1 MWEKEKISKS
11 LSVGLVALVFIFL
24 SLQFVF
30 FVAKVIQIRKYNMEL
45 VAEQSVT
52 GADIPASGFDQKCA
66 RDVEKTAAASENR
79 QNRAREVKNQS
90 AASEFGQKQA
100 RDGQKSAA
108 ASGNRQKRARDAQG
122 VQPDGPSPEGQ
133 QGSPPRTDTSSVHSK
148 NLSGVVARTFS
159 LEKLPPRPVRKPKPK
174 VELNSADTTALMT
187 LYGIGGYYARKIVD
201 FRKSLGGSFASPEQ
215 LMDIYG
221 IDSVRFV
228 GFADRVYV
236 DTSLIIP
243 LDLYHMPVDSMARHP
258 YIGKYAARG
267 IDRYRRTVDSTSFT
281 LDALLENGILKSAY
295 VQRLRLYIK

>member
-11 LSVGLVALVFIFL
+11 LSIGLIALVFIFL

-45 VAEQSVT
+45 AAEQSVA
-52 GADIPASGFDQKCA
+52 GENQFVAGGESSVARRESSEVGDKSSAASVAGGGIPATENREKWT
-66 RDVEKTAAASENR
+66 RDGEKTAAATENR
-79 QNRAREVKNQS
+79 ENQS
-90 AASEFGQKQA
+90 RE
-100 RDGQKSAA
+100 SA
-108 ASGNRQKRARDAQG
+108 
-122 VQPDGPSPEGQ
+122 
-133 QGSPPRTDTSSVHSK
+133 SSVQS
-148 NLSGVVARTFS
+148 SSAGAVARAFS
-159 LEKLPPRPVRKPKPK
+159 LEKLPPRPTYKPKPK

-201 FRKSLGGSFASPEQ
+201 FRKRLGGSFASPEQ

-221 IDSVRFV
+221 IDSARYV

-236 DTSLIIP
+236 DTSLIVP
-243 LDLYHMPVDSMARHP
+243 LNLYNMPLDSMAKHP

-267 IDRYRRTVDSTSFT
+267 IDRYRRTVDSASFT
-281 LDALLENGILKSAY
+281 LDALMENGILQSAY

>member
-30 FVAKVIQIRKYNMEL
+30 FVAKVIEIRKYNREL

-52 GADIPASGFDQKCA
+52 GADIPASGFGQKCA
-66 RDVEKTAAASENR
+66 RDVEKTAAASRNRQNRARDGQKSDAASENR
-79 QNRAREVKNQS
+79 QNRARE
-90 AASEFGQKQA
+90 AH
-100 RDGQKSAA
+100 
-108 ASGNRQKRARDAQG
+108 G

-133 QGSPPRTDTSSVHSK
+133 HGSTPRTDTSSVHSK
-148 NLSGVVARTFS
+148 SLSGVVARTFS
-159 LEKLPPRPVRKPKPK
+159 LEKLPPRPDRKPKPK

-201 FRKSLGGSFASPEQ
+201 FRKRLGGSFASPEQ

-221 IDSVRFV
+221 IDSARFV

-243 LDLYHMPVDSMARHP
+243 LDLYHMPADSMAKHP

-281 LDALLENGILKSAY
+281 LDALLENGILKSPY
-295 VQRLRLYIK
+295 VQRLKMYQKGGAGH

>member
-30 FVAKVIQIRKYNMEL
+30 FVAKVIEIRKYNREL

-66 RDVEKTAAASENR
+66 RDGQKSAAASRNR

-100 RDGQKSAA
+100 RESDGVPSDGALQGGQHESSLLTNTSAVQ
-108 ASGNRQKRARDAQG
+108 RRD
-122 VQPDGPSPEGQ
+122 
-133 QGSPPRTDTSSVHSK
+133 
-148 NLSGVVARTFS
+148 LSGVVARTFS
-159 LEKLPPRPVRKPKPK
+159 LEKLPPRPVGKPRPK

-201 FRKSLGGSFASPEQ
+201 FRERLGGSFASPEQ

-281 LDALLENGILKSAY
+281 LDALLENGILQRAY
-295 VQRLRLYIK
+295 VQRLKMYQKR

>member
-1 MWEKEKISKS
+1 M
-11 LSVGLVALVFIFL
+11 
-24 SLQFVF
+24 
-30 FVAKVIQIRKYNMEL
+30 
-45 VAEQSVT
+45 T
-52 GADIPASGFDQKCA
+52 GGNGPATGNRENLTRDGKKQPAASEFGQKQA
-66 RDVEKTAAASENR
+66 RDGKKSAAASENR
-79 QNRAREVKNQS
+79 QNRARESDGVPS
-90 AASEFGQKQA
+90 DGALLGGQHESSLK
-100 RDGQKSAA
+100 
-108 ASGNRQKRARDAQG
+108 
-122 VQPDGPSPEGQ
+122 
-133 QGSPPRTDTSSVHSK
+133 TDTSAVQRRD
-148 NLSGVVARTFS
+148 LSGVVARTFS

-201 FRKSLGGSFASPEQ
+201 FRKRLGGSFASPEQ

-221 IDSVRFV
+221 IDSARFV

-243 LDLYHMPVDSMARHP
+243 LDLYHMPADSMAKHP

-295 VQRLRLYIK
+295 VQRLKMYQKK

>member
-1 MWEKEKISKS
+1 MWEKEKISKN

-45 VAEQSVT
+45 AAAQSEVGGELSVAGGDTSLT
-52 GADIPASGFDQKCA
+52 GGNGP
-66 RDVEKTAAASENR
+66 ASENR

-90 AASEFGQKQA
+90 AASE
-100 RDGQKSAA
+100 
-108 ASGNRQKRARDAQG
+108 NRQNRARESDGVLSDGALQG
-122 VQPDGPSPEGQ
+122 GQ
-133 QGSPPRTDTSSVHSK
+133 HESSLQTDTPAVQRRD
-148 NLSGVVARTFS
+148 LSGVVARTFS
-159 LEKLPPRPVRKPKPK
+159 LEKLPPRPDRKPKPK

-201 FRKSLGGSFASPEQ
+201 FRERLGGSFASPEQ

-267 IDRYRRTVDSTSFT
+267 IDRYRRTVDSISFT
-281 LDALLENGILKSAY
+281 LDALLENGILQRAY
-295 VQRLRLYIK
+295 VQRLKMYQKK

>member
-30 FVAKVIQIRKYNMEL
+30 FVAKVIEIRKYNREL

-52 GADIPASGFDQKCA
+52 GADIPASGFGQKC
-66 RDVEKTAAASENR
+66 
-79 QNRAREVKNQS
+79 
-90 AASEFGQKQA
+90 A

-108 ASGNRQKRARDAQG
+108 ASENRQKRARDAG
-122 VQPDGPSPEGQ
+122 DVPDGGASASGA
-133 QGSPPRTDTSSVHSK
+133 TSSGAADSANAYSAADPSDHVQSAA
-148 NLSGVVARTFS
+148 SGSVARAFS
-159 LEKLPPRPVRKPKPK
+159 LEKLPPRVNYKPKPK

-201 FRKSLGGSFASPEQ
+201 FRERLGGSFASPEQ

-243 LDLYHMPVDSMARHP
+243 LDLYHMPVDSMAKHP

-295 VQRLRLYIK
+295 VQRLKMYQKK

>member
-11 LSVGLVALVFIFL
+11 LSIGLIALVFIFL

-45 VAEQSVT
+45 AAEQSVA
-52 GADIPASGFDQKCA
+52 GENQFVAGGESSVARRESSEVGDKSSAASVAGGGIPATENREKWT
-66 RDVEKTAAASENR
+66 RDGEKTAAATENR
-79 QNRAREVKNQS
+79 ENQS
-90 AASEFGQKQA
+90 RE
-100 RDGQKSAA
+100 SA
-108 ASGNRQKRARDAQG
+108 
-122 VQPDGPSPEGQ
+122 
-133 QGSPPRTDTSSVHSK
+133 SSVQS
-148 NLSGVVARTFS
+148 SSAGAVARAFS
-159 LEKLPPRPVRKPKPK
+159 LEKLPPRPTYKPKPK

-201 FRKSLGGSFASPEQ
+201 FRKRLGGSFASPEQ

-221 IDSVRFV
+221 IDSARYV

-236 DTSLIIP
+236 DTSLIVP
-243 LDLYHMPVDSMARHP
+243 LNLYNMPLDSMAKHP

-267 IDRYRRTVDSTSFT
+267 IDRYRRTVDSAFFT
-281 LDALLENGILKSAY
+281 LDALMENGILQSAY

>member
-1 MWEKEKISKS
+1 MWEKEKISKN

-30 FVAKVIQIRKYNMEL
+30 FVAKVIEIRKYNREL

-66 RDVEKTAAASENR
+66 RDVEKTAAASRNR
-79 QNRAREVKNQS
+79 QNR
-90 AASEFGQKQA
+90 A

-108 ASGNRQKRARDAQG
+108 ASENRQNRAREGDG
-122 VQPDGPSPEGQ
+122 VPSDGALLRGQ
-133 QGSPPRTDTSSVHSK
+133 HESSLQTDTSAVQRRD
-148 NLSGVVARTFS
+148 LSGVVARTFS
-159 LEKLPPRPVRKPKPK
+159 LEKLPPRPDRKPKPK

-201 FRKSLGGSFASPEQ
+201 FRKRLGGSFASPEQ

-221 IDSVRFV
+221 IDSARFV

-243 LDLYHMPVDSMARHP
+243 LDLYHMPADSMAKHP

>member
-30 FVAKVIQIRKYNMEL
+30 FVAKVIEIRKYNREL
-45 VAEQSVT
+45 AAEQSVT
-52 GADIPASGFDQKCA
+52 GADIPASGFDQKYA
-66 RDVEKTAAASENR
+66 RDVEKTAAATGNRENL
-79 QNRAREVKNQS
+79 S
-90 AASEFGQKQA
+90 L
-100 RDGQKSAA
+100 DGQKSAA
-108 ASGNRQKRARDAQG
+108 ASGNRQNRARDAHG

-201 FRKSLGGSFASPEQ
+201 FRKRLGGSFASPEQ

-221 IDSVRFV
+221 IDSARFV

-243 LDLYHMPVDSMARHP
+243 LDLYHMPADSMAKHP

-267 IDRYRRTVDSTSFT
+267 IDRYRRTVDSSSFT

-295 VQRLRLYIK
+295 VQRLKMYQKGGAGH

>member
-30 FVAKVIQIRKYNMEL
+30 FVAKVIEIRKYNREL

-66 RDVEKTAAASENR
+66 RDVEKTAAASGNR
-79 QNRAREVKNQS
+79 QNRAREAGDVPDGGASASGAASSGAADSANAYSAAAPSDHVQS
-90 AASEFGQKQA
+90 AAS
-100 RDGQKSAA
+100 
-108 ASGNRQKRARDAQG
+108 
-122 VQPDGPSPEGQ
+122 
-133 QGSPPRTDTSSVHSK
+133 GS
-148 NLSGVVARTFS
+148 VARAFS
-159 LEKLPPRPVRKPKPK
+159 LEKLPPRANYKPKPK

-187 LYGIGGYYARKIVD
+187 LYGIGGYYARKIVEY
-201 FRKSLGGSFASPEQ
+201 RQRLGGSFVSPEQ
-215 LMDIYG
+215 LMEIYG
-221 IDSVRFV
+221 IDSARFV
-228 GFADRVYV
+228 GFAERVYV

-243 LDLYHMPVDSMARHP
+243 LDLYHMPADSMAKHP

-267 IDRYRRTVDSTSFT
+267 IDRYRRTVDSSSFT

-295 VQRLRLYIK
+295 VQRLKMYQKK

>member
-1 MWEKEKISKS
+1 MWEKEKISSS

-45 VAEQSVT
+45 
-52 GADIPASGFDQKCA
+52 
-66 RDVEKTAAASENR
+66 AAAQSEVGGELSVAGGDTYVNGG
-79 QNRAREVKNQS
+79 NGP
-90 AASEFGQKQA
+90 ASEFGQN
-100 RDGQKSAA
+100 RSREVNGTPSDGKL
-108 ASGNRQKRARDAQG
+108 
-122 VQPDGPSPEGQ
+122 PEGQ
-133 QGSPPRTDTSSVHSK
+133 HKSPQRTADSAVHSK
-148 NLSGVVARTFS
+148 SLSGVVARTFS
-159 LEKLPPRPVRKPKPK
+159 LEKLPPRPVGKPRPK

-201 FRKSLGGSFASPEQ
+201 FRERLGGSFASLEQ

-221 IDSVRFV
+221 IDSARFV

-281 LDALLENGILKSAY
+281 LDALLENGILQRAY
-295 VQRLRLYIK
+295 VQRLKMYQKR

>member
-79 QNRAREVKNQS
+79 QNRARES
-90 AASEFGQKQA
+90 
-100 RDGQKSAA
+100 D
-108 ASGNRQKRARDAQG
+108 G
-122 VQPDGPSPEGQ
+122 VQPDGSSPEGQ
-133 QGSPPRTDTSSVHSK
+133 HESSLQTDAPAVQRRD
-148 NLSGVVARTFS
+148 LSGVVARTFS
-159 LEKLPPRPVRKPKPK
+159 LEKLPPRPMGKPKPK

-201 FRKSLGGSFASPEQ
+201 FREKLGGSFASPEQ

-221 IDSVRFV
+221 IDSARYV

-236 DTSLIIP
+236 DTSLIVP
-243 LDLYHMPVDSMARHP
+243 LDLYHMPVDSMTRHP

-267 IDRYRRTVDSTSFT
+267 IDRYRRTVDSSSFT
-281 LDALLENGILKSAY
+281 LDALLENGILQRAY
-295 VQRLRLYIK
+295 VQRLKMYQKK

>member
-1 MWEKEKISKS
+1 MWEKEKISKN

-30 FVAKVIQIRKYNMEL
+30 FVAKVIEIRKYNREL

-66 RDVEKTAAASENR
+66 RDVEKSAAATENR
-79 QNRAREVKNQS
+79 QNR
-90 AASEFGQKQA
+90 A

-108 ASGNRQKRARDAQG
+108 ASRNRQNRARESDG
-122 VQPDGPSPEGQ
+122 VPSDGALLGGQ
-133 QGSPPRTDTSSVHSK
+133 HESSLQTDTSAVQRRD
-148 NLSGVVARTFS
+148 LSGVVARTFS
-159 LEKLPPRPVRKPKPK
+159 LEKLPPRPDRKPKPK

-201 FRKSLGGSFASPEQ
+201 FRDRLGGSFASPEQ

-221 IDSVRFV
+221 IDSARFV

-281 LDALLENGILKSAY
+281 LDALLENGILQRAY

>member
-1 MWEKEKISKS
+1 MWEKEKISNR
-11 LSVGLVALVFIFL
+11 LSVGLIALVFIFL

-30 FVAKVIQIRKYNMEL
+30 FVAKVIEIRKYNKEL
-45 VAEQSVT
+45 AAVSYEAGGEPSAT
-52 GADIPASGFDQKCA
+52 GGESSLTGGNGPA
-66 RDVEKTAAASENR
+66 TENR
-79 QNRAREVKNQS
+79 QNRVRE
-90 AASEFGQKQA
+90 
-100 RDGQKSAA
+100 RD
-108 ASGNRQKRARDAQG
+108 G

-133 QGSPPRTDTSSVHSK
+133 QGSPPRTETSAVQSK

-187 LYGIGGYYARKIVD
+187 LYGIGGYYARKIVE
-201 FRKSLGGSFASPEQ
+201 FRERLGGSFASEEQ

-221 IDSVRFV
+221 IDSARFV

-267 IDRYRRTVDSTSFT
+267 IDRYRRTVDSVSFT
-281 LDALLENGILKSAY
+281 LDALLENGILQRAY
-295 VQRLRLYIK
+295 VQRLKMYQ

>member
-24 SLQFVF
+24 SLQFAF
-30 FVAKVIQIRKYNMEL
+30 FVAKVIQIRKYNKEL
-45 VAEQSVT
+45 AAEQSVA
-52 GADIPASGFDQKCA
+52 GEKQFVAGGESSVARRESSEAGDKSSAASVAGGGIPA
-66 RDVEKTAAASENR
+66 TENR
-79 QNRAREVKNQS
+79 EKWTRDEKIQP
-90 AASEFGQKQA
+90 AASEFGQ
-100 RDGQKSAA
+100 
-108 ASGNRQKRARDAQG
+108 NRARESANP
-122 VQPDGPSPEGQ
+122 VQ
-133 QGSPPRTDTSSVHSK
+133 SSSA
-148 NLSGVVARTFS
+148 GAVAKAFS
-159 LEKLPPRPVRKPKPK
+159 LEKLPPRPSYKPKPK

-201 FRKSLGGSFASPEQ
+201 FRQRLGGSFASPEQ

-221 IDSVRFV
+221 IDSARYV

-267 IDRYRRTVDSTSFT
+267 IDRYRRTVDSVSFT
-281 LDALLENGILKSAY
+281 LDALLENGILQSPY
-295 VQRLRLYIK
+295 VQRLRMYQK

>member
-30 FVAKVIQIRKYNMEL
+30 FVAKVIQIRKYNKEL

-66 RDVEKTAAASENR
+66 RDVEKTAAASRNRQNRARDVEKTAAASRNR
-79 QNRAREVKNQS
+79 QNRARE
-90 AASEFGQKQA
+90 AH
-100 RDGQKSAA
+100 
-108 ASGNRQKRARDAQG
+108 G
-122 VQPDGPSPEGQ
+122 VQPYGPLPEGQ
-133 QGSPPRTDTSSVHSK
+133 QGSTPRTDTSSVHSK
-148 NLSGVVARTFS
+148 SPSGVVARTFS
-159 LEKLPPRPVRKPKPK
+159 LEKLPPRPVRKPKHK

-201 FRKSLGGSFASPEQ
+201 FRERLGGSFASPEQ

-243 LDLYHMPVDSMARHP
+243 LDLYHMPVDSMAKHP

-281 LDALLENGILKSAY
+281 LDALLENGILQRAY
-295 VQRLRLYIK
+295 VQRLKMYQKK